1 MIKKLGYYTC
11 AGMEFE
17 SKIQAMVHAA
27 TVKKEIVWHFNDDV
41 FDKHTWSDEPEST
54 LDQLYDQRARQIREE
69 YDYVILSF
77 SGGADSFNVLE
88 SFLRQGLLIDE
99 IITNWSLDI
108 SEKFLVYD
116 KAERSPWNNNA
127 EFKLNTVDKLE
138 YIRNVS
144 PRTKITI
151 LDTSKTLI
159 DGLLTADDAS
169 WTQSKKEVLNA
180 NGANTF
186 NYIYFDDIRKR
197 FDKFQK
203 IALLFGCDKPNC
215 NIIDDKL
222 YLQFRDKIAN
232 IVSVQDHIAEYPNA
246 TPLFFYWDPD
256 SLDILCKQAHTIL
269 KWINANQQ
277 YKKAWEINDPVVSR
291 RIREELLKTIIYT
304 TWNTSWFQV
313 TKALKEWDSEFDYW
327 FSKGWAGTREHDIW
341 ADGLKHIISII
352 PEFLTFES
360 NGKILGL
367 RAYTGKLH
375 FIGNIQ

>member
-11 AGMEFE
+11 AGLEFE

-41 FDKHTWSDEPEST
+41 FDKHNWSDEPEST
-54 LDQLYDQRARQIREE
+54 LDQLYNQRARQIREE

-197 FDKFQK
+197 FDKFQ
-203 IALLFGCDKPNC
+203 
-215 NIIDDKL
+215 
-222 YLQFRDKIAN
+222 
-232 IVSVQDHIAEYPNA
+232 
-246 TPLFFYWDPD
+246 
-256 SLDILCKQAHTIL
+256 
-269 KWINANQQ
+269 
-277 YKKAWEINDPVVSR
+277 
-291 RIREELLKTIIYT
+291 
-304 TWNTSWFQV
+304 
-313 TKALKEWDSEFDYW
+313 
-327 FSKGWAGTREHDIW
+327 
-341 ADGLKHIISII
+341 
-352 PEFLTFES
+352 
-360 NGKILGL
+360 
-367 RAYTGKLH
+367 
-375 FIGNIQ
+375 